1 MNPSFST
8 SRPFPSS
15 FRGREFFFLEMGDRE
30 KMDYIISM
38 TDEDG
43 EEEQYSFPDTAN
55 MYAFLHLLT
64 EDGHEIDN
72 IILPEA
78 GYV

>member
-1 MNPSFST
+1 
-8 SRPFPSS
+8 
-15 FRGREFFFLEMGDRE
+15 
-30 KMDYIISM
+30 MDYIISM